1 MVGKLVL
8 RSSAGVHGPKGNFTV
23 LYDGEGEL
31 DFGLV
36 KHHIYYHGK
45 GIDDIRSQINE
56 PHRGKTNN
64 EVSEQVRHKPA
75 CTSTEKS

>member
-45 GIDDIRSQINE
+45 GINRYENTPMQYTEIFKVVKNE
-56 PHRGKTNN
+56 NF
-64 EVSEQVRHKPA
+64 Q
-75 CTSTEKS
+75 